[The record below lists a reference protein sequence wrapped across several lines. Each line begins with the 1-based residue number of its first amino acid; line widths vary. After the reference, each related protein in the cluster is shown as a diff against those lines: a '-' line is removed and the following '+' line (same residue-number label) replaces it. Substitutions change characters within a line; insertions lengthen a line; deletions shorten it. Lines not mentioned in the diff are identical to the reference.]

1 MLSII
6 FTYCSNTPPQT
17 KWSRVNVEFVT
28 EKLKVMRNQR
38 FGEDVSN
45 LILTGAIP
53 YSKTSSS
60 NTVSNKVKV
69 NFDVFCT
76 GMKGRICSEVGG
88 SNVVTPKNRW
98 ARKEEA
104 KFP

>member
-1 MLSII
+1 M
-6 FTYCSNTPPQT
+6 
-17 KWSRVNVEFVT
+17 NVEFVT
-28 EKLKVMRNQR
+28 EKFKVMRNQR

-45 LILTGAIP
+45 LILSGAIS
-53 YSKTSSS
+53 YIKTSSS

-69 NFDVFCT
+69 NFEVFCT

-88 SNVVTPKNRW
+88 SNVVTPQNRW
-98 ARKEEA
+98 ARKKEA